1 MHGNAAIRRPP
12 SPRPIHPARPAAAL
26 LLCAILPL
34 AAQAQ
39 TPDPR
44 RADAGLYE
52 RGGSEALSGLARRH
66 QAAGDHRGALALWRR
81 AWRAGR
87 ISHGLYHAS
96 QLPIIDGIIASGA
109 AAEDWEAV
117 DDGYAYMEHLHRRLY
132 RPDDPRLDAGL
143 KRVAAWHVRA
153 FNADLD
159 GRRKQHLRQARRIFK
174 QRLEIAGRALP
185 EDAPERAAL
194 ADGVEFSERRLLLMS
209 DRRMEALRDRGR
221 ERRTRLLAGL
231 E

>member
-1 MHGNAAIRRPP
+1 MHGNDAIRRPP
-12 SPRPIHPARPAAAL
+12 SLRPISPAKPAAAL
-26 LLCAILPL
+26 LLCVFLPL
-34 AAQAQ
+34 AAAQA
-39 TPDPR
+39 PDLR
-44 RADAGLYE
+44 RADASLYE
-52 RGGSEALSGLARRH
+52 QGGSEALSGLARRH
-66 QAAGDHRGALALWRR
+66 QAAGDHQGALALWRR

-132 RPDDPRLDAGL
+132 RLDDPRLDAGL
-143 KRVAAWHVRA
+143 KRAAAWHVRA

-194 ADGVEFSERRLLLMS
+194 ADSVELSERRLLLMS
-209 DRRMEALRDRGR
+209 DRRLEALRDRGR
-221 ERRTRLLAGL
+221 ERREQLLAGL